1 MFHTAKLLVSKLG
14 FITQTLPDIKPAY
27 KGNKK
32 NIDTQANGGF
42 FLHSLYFL
50 YKICFIQLF
59 LLPLRRKISAH
70 MKKNILASLA
80 ALALLCSSTIV
91 DAKPTNVIYL
101 IGDGMGFGAVSSL
114 LLTSDELTGFE
125 MAPVIGLNETGSANN
140 YVTDSPAGGTALAT
154 GTRTCNGFLGV
165 GPDSV
170 QLESILK
177 KAQKMGKK
185 TGIVV
190 NTTLT
195 EATPGA
201 FYAGVTS
208 RKESYKIA
216 QQFTESG
223 VDIAIGAG
231 LTAFINRPDS
241 IDMTA
246 VLINKGYDVYLDWK
260 QVINTQSEKFVGILQ
275 MSDVHRRNKPSST
288 KAGAADG
295 AEVCLAA
302 QLAASADDSDT
313 TRFSEPDLY
322 LEKASIKAIEQL
334 SKNAPKGFFLMIES
348 AIIDGYGHN
357 NDAEGMVAEMQE
369 FNRTLLALI
378 DYVNKHPNTLLVVT
392 ADHET
397 GGTAVSYK
405 THPVNQP
412 QGMQLSF
419 STKGHSGTVVPIFA
433 YGKGAEKFA
442 GIFKNKEIPG
452 IIESIMK

>member
-1 MFHTAKLLVSKLG
+1 
-14 FITQTLPDIKPAY
+14 
-27 KGNKK
+27 
-32 NIDTQANGGF
+32 
-42 FLHSLYFL
+42 
-50 YKICFIQLF
+50 
-59 LLPLRRKISAH
+59 
-70 MKKNILASLA
+70 MKKNTILSLGI
-80 ALALLCSSTIV
+80 LVTLLFINSHLSYSQ
-91 DAKPTNVIYL
+91 KPQNVIYL
-101 IGDGMGFGAVSSL
+101 IGDGMGFGAVSAL
-114 LLTSDELTGFE
+114 LLTTDDTTGFE
-125 MAPVIGLNETGSANN
+125 MAPVIGLNETCSANN

-216 QQFTESG
+216 EQFTESG
-223 VDIAIGAG
+223 VDVAIGAG

-275 MSDVHRRNKPSST
+275 MGDVHRRNKPSTT

-302 QLAASADDSDT
+302 QLAATDTDSDT
-313 TRFSEPDLY
+313 ARYSEPNDY
-322 LEKASIKAIEQL
+322 LEKASLKAIEQL
-334 SKNAPKGFFLMIES
+334 SKNAPNGFFLMIES

-357 NDAEGMVAEMQE
+357 NDGEGMIEEMQE
-369 FNRTLLALI
+369 FNRTLVALI
-378 DYVNKHPNTLLVVT
+378 DYVNTHPNTLLVVT

-397 GGTAVSYK
+397 GGTSIAYK
-405 THPVNQP
+405 GHAINQP
-412 QGMQLSF
+412 NGMELSF

-433 YGKGAEKFA
+433 YGMGAEKFA

-452 IIESIMK
+452 IIENLIK

>member
-1 MFHTAKLLVSKLG
+1 
-14 FITQTLPDIKPAY
+14 
-27 KGNKK
+27 
-32 NIDTQANGGF
+32 
-42 FLHSLYFL
+42 
-50 YKICFIQLF
+50 
-59 LLPLRRKISAH
+59 
-70 MKKNILASLA
+70 MKKNTILSLGI
-80 ALALLCSSTIV
+80 LVTLLFINSHLSYSQ
-91 DAKPTNVIYL
+91 KPQNVIYL
-101 IGDGMGFGAVSSL
+101 IGDGMGFGAVSAL
-114 LLTSDELTGFE
+114 LLTADDTTGFE
-125 MAPVIGLNETGSANN
+125 MAPVIGLNETCSANN

-216 QQFTESG
+216 EQFTESG
-223 VDIAIGAG
+223 VDVAIGAG

-275 MSDVHRRNKPSST
+275 MGDVHRRNKPSTT

-302 QLAASADDSDT
+302 QLAATDTDSDT
-313 TRFSEPDLY
+313 ARYSEPNSY
-322 LEKASIKAIEQL
+322 LEKASLKAIEQL
-334 SKNAPKGFFLMIES
+334 SKNAPNGFFLMIES

-357 NDAEGMVAEMQE
+357 NDGEGMIEEMQE
-369 FNRTLLALI
+369 FNRTLVALI
-378 DYVNKHPNTLLVVT
+378 DYVNTHPNTLLVVT

-397 GGTAVSYK
+397 GGTSIAYK
-405 THPVNQP
+405 GHAINQP
-412 QGMQLSF
+412 NGMELSF

-433 YGKGAEKFA
+433 YGMGAEKFA

-452 IIESIMK
+452 IIENLIK